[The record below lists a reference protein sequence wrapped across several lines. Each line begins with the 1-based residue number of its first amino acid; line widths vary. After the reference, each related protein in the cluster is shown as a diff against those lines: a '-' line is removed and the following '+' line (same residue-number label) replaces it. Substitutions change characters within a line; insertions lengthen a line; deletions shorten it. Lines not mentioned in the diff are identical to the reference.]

1 MSKLFTKDP
10 NETQDFIVDWSDFID
25 DIGSPTDG
33 ISTSTWTL
41 PSTSPEEVVN
51 ENDIISGNNAVLFLS
66 GGKSGEVYRLLN
78 KITTVGG
85 RSPERVIFVHIVD
98 NTQGAFQSQLIV
110 EDGTVVSGANAYATR
125 EEISAYH
132 AVRQNTAW
140 FEATAPNMDAA
151 IVKATSDLTQ
161 KYRKRW
167 KGIRV
172 SPDQRLDWPRAGV
185 QTEDLFEPQT
195 APRSILWTGLANLLA
210 ENIVPQEVKDATAE
224 LALTGL
230 TTTLNP
236 DLDRGG
242 DIKRVKAG
250 SVEVEYGDSAPVV
263 TRRPSVDGLLSVLLE
278 STNRLPRG

>member
-10 NETQDFIVDWSDFID
+10 NETQDVTIDWDDFID
-25 DIGSPTDG
+25 DTGSPTDA
-33 ISTSTWTL
+33 ILTSTWTL
-41 PSTSPEEVVN
+41 PSTSPEEIVL
-51 ENDIISGNNAVLFLS
+51 ESEHTLGTLAVAFLS
-66 GGKSGEVYRLLN
+66 GGKTGEVYRLLN
-78 KITTVGG
+78 SITTVGG

-98 NTQGAFQSQLIV
+98 STEGAFLSQLV
-110 EDGTVVSGANAYATR
+110 AEDGSVVTGANAYITR
-125 EEISAYH
+125 EECSAYH

-151 IVKATSDLTQ
+151 IVKATSDLVQ

-172 SPDQRLDWPRAGV
+172 SNVQTLDWPRAGV

-195 APRSILWTGLANLLA
+195 EPRSILFTGLANLIA
-210 ENIVPQEVKDATAE
+210 ENIVPQEVKDSTAE
-224 LALTGL
+224 LALTAL

-250 SVEVEYGDSAPVV
+250 SVEVEYGNSASA
-263 TRRPSVDGLLSVLLE
+263 TTERPAVDGLLSVLLE
-278 STNRLPRG
+278 STNTVARG